1 MRRNGKCIAILLAV
15 ILAALGVVLPSEA
28 AEEPQIVYVA
38 GASDSFPIE
47 FYDRQEHR
55 YKGMLPL
62 LLERMNGQGQ
72 YQFIY
77 LHPGSMDRRE
87 ELAKNTQVD
96 MYTGFDMK
104 NAAEERAGNIFWE
117 ASSETEK
124 NVFYCYTDS
133 ADQELIRYVEDYIAG
148 MTEEDI
154 RILAMEGSS
163 EPPKT
168 PWTEDMAKVIL
179 GAGMAGLLNNWF
191 TMRTGANIVW
201 RIWIWI

>member
-96 MYTGFDMK
+96 MYTGFDR
-104 NAAEERAGNIFWE
+104 EYFLGSFIGNRKECFLLLYGFGRPGTYPICGRL
-117 ASSETEK
+117 
-124 NVFYCYTDS
+124 YCGDDRGGYKDS
-133 ADQELIRYVEDYIAG
+133 GDGRKQ
-148 MTEEDI
+148 
-154 RILAMEGSS
+154 
-163 EPPKT
+163 
-168 PWTEDMAKVIL
+168 
-179 GAGMAGLLNNWF
+179 
-191 TMRTGANIVW
+191 
-201 RIWIWI
+201 